1 MWAKKTHSEKESQ
14 MPSLRWPLKAYLQ
27 PIDRWS
33 YTSTQVC
40 ILREQVEFCLFEN
53 NDQTQ
58 YCSDKFWWRRQK
70 GVKSETVGVWTWAKH
85 ITWVHEILQGIKM
98 SSSLCESVQP
108 VINLG
113 IFTKFFLCLFFL
125 LLVQVSVSFFSPHI
139 EELFIIMFEINIIIL
154 FSCSLS
160 YPSSSY
166 IILLALFQIIFFV
179 FISS

>member
-40 ILREQVEFCLFEN
+40 ILWEQVEFCLFEN

-113 IFTKFFLCLFFL
+113 IFTKFFLCLFSCYLYKCRCHFFLPTLKNYL
-125 LLVQVSVSFFSPHI
+125 LLCLRLI
-139 EELFIIMFEINIIIL
+139 
-154 FSCSLS
+154 
-160 YPSSSY
+160 
-166 IILLALFQIIFFV
+166 
-179 FISS
+179 